1 MYPSAGDCSTNARND
16 TVTQRH
22 KRRQSVCP
30 VGFTFELNIA
40 ATGSLLSTRAGAVP
54 VFPYFDSTKGTT
66 LPAASAD
73 CGRRKPT

>member
-1 MYPSAGDCSTNARND
+1 MLHSATNDVSLFAL
-16 TVTQRH
+16 
-22 KRRQSVCP
+22 

-40 ATGSLLSTRAGAVP
+40 ATGSLLSTRARAVP
-54 VFPYFDSTKGTT
+54 VFLYFDSTKGTT